1 MIPLQDIR
9 NRAPRRKLSELTL
22 GPLVGVAL
30 GMAFGV
36 AAQTTAHIS
45 VGTIAALADPQVSSW

>member
-9 NRAPRRKLSELTL
+9 HRAPRRKLSELTL

-36 AAQTTAHIS
+36 AALTTAHIF
-45 VGTIAALADPQVSSW
+45 VGTIAAIADPQVSSW